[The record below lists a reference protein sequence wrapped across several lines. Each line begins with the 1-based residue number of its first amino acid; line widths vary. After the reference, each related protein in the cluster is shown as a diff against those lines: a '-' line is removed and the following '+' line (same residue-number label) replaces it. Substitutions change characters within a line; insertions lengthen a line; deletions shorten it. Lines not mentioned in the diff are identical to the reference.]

1 MYRHFLYKDPFGD
14 YLGRIYYE
22 WLESYDEGKD
32 VEAFRAA
39 CSFLQDRFLDGRQES
54 RSEWSKKALELGHML
69 QEAPYRKDYPY
80 VEPSDLEGIIAES
93 SFNELEDKKCAYAK
107 EEMMDHLLG
116 AWTGDIAGCMLGKP
130 IEFMRRKD
138 IRRMLEATD
147 NYPMDHYPATSEF
160 SDELIRECG
169 IKTGVVSQPWI
180 DEWDGMAAPVDDD
193 TNYSVLN
200 MKLMHVYGKDFEP
213 NDVLHAWM
221 SWLPAQETFTAER
234 AAYAN
239 GIRGIL
245 APESAVVEN
254 PCREWIGALIRA
266 AAFGMVYPGECRKAA
281 RAAFND
287 ACISHTK
294 NGIYGEM
301 MAAVMIAKA
310 MVCGDVRKIVE
321 EGMKTVPKRS
331 RLYEDVSGIIRDFD
345 EGKTYEEAIDR
356 VHEKYDENSLFY
368 WCHTNPNAM
377 ILTAA
382 LLYGKSDFALT
393 ISNGVTAGFDTDSA
407 TQIIGCIIG
416 AMLGKK
422 KIPDYWGDSFRNRL
436 YSSVKDHEN
445 RSVEELAQLV
455 YDLITDNY
463 EPDERVKHRYDSR
476 ESFE

>member
-32 VEAFRAA
+32 VLEYRDICKKMQDAFV
-39 CSFLQDRFLDGRQES
+39 DGTHES
-54 RSEWSKKALELGHML
+54 RKMWSEKAAETGRVL
-69 QEAPYRKDYPY
+69 QNSAYRKDYPY
-80 VEPSDLEGIIAES
+80 VEPSDLNEIIRES
-93 SFNELEDKKCAYAK
+93 RFNELEDEKCSYDRD
-107 EEMMDHLLG
+107 EMMDHLVG

-130 IEFMRRKD
+130 IEFMHRRD
-138 IRRMLEATD
+138 IRKMLEATD
-147 NYPMDHYPATSEF
+147 NYPMNRYPDSREF
-160 SDELIRECG
+160 SQELKKECS
-169 IKTGVVSQPWI
+169 IKTGIVSQPWI
-180 DEWDGMAAPVDDD
+180 DEWDGIAAPVDDD

-200 MKLMHVYGKDFEP
+200 MKVMHVYGKEFEP
-213 NDVLHAWM
+213 DDVLHAWM

-234 AAYAN
+234 AAYINAC
-239 GIRGIL
+239 RGIL
-245 APESAVVEN
+245 APDSAVVEN

-266 AAFGMVYPGECRKAA
+266 AALGMVYPGECRKAA
-281 RAAFND
+281 VAAFND

-310 MVCGDVRKIVE
+310 MVCDDIREIVE
-321 EGMKTVPKRS
+321 TGMKVVPLKS
-331 RLYEDVSGIIRDFD
+331 RLYEDVSDIIRDYD
-345 EGKTYEEAIDR
+345 DGKTYEEAIDR

-377 ILTAA
+377 ILVAS
-382 LLYGKSDFALT
+382 LLYGEGDFALT
-393 ISNGVTAGFDTDSA
+393 ISNGVTAGFDTDSS

-422 KIPDYWGDSFRNRL
+422 NIPDYWGDAFNNRL
-436 YSSVKDHEN
+436 YSSVRDYEN
-445 RSVEELAQLV
+445 KSVEELAEAT
-455 YDLITDNY
+455 YDLIIGNY
-463 EPDERVKHRYDSR
+463 EPDDRVRHRYDYR